1 MSKKSINTIRSPKQN
16 RSKETVNYILE
27 ATAQILIKSGE
38 VSCTTNAIAEKAGIS
53 IGGLYQYFANRD
65 AILRALCLRERQKDL
80 TAVHLAFERCAERSL
95 EEIIHHLLV
104 VAYERYS
111 DQPRLRQIL
120 QHEIPQKYTKQTMR
134 AMREELA
141 QALHDK
147 VMTYPEYEL
156 PKNFK
161 TRILIIM
168 SGVEA
173 SFHTAIEELKMTLNQ
188 KELILQSES
197 LILHFLNSYRV
208 R

>member
-1 MSKKSINTIRSPKQN
+1 MPKKSIKTIRSPRQK

-38 VSCTTNAIAEKAGIS
+38 LSCTTNAIAERAGIS

-65 AILRALCLRERQKDL
+65 AILKALCLREREKDL
-80 TAVHLAFERCAERSL
+80 HAVHQAFKELADAPL
-95 EEIIHHLLV
+95 EKIIHELLV
-104 VAYERYS
+104 VAYQRYS

-120 QHEIPQKYTKQTMR
+120 QYEIPQSPTRKSMR

-141 QALHDK
+141 QALYEK
-147 VMTYPEYEL
+147 VRKYPEYEL
-156 PKNFK
+156 PANFK

-173 SFHTAIEELKMTLNQ
+173 SFHTAIEELKVTLNQ
-188 KELILQSES
+188 SELILQSEY
-197 LILHFLNSYRV
+197 LILQFLYRYRV
-208 R
+208 K